1 MLLSEQTPTCPAGKP
16 LGMVPALRHAHTLA
30 CSGGELHVP
39 FLFCVFGMNSLVGS
53 EDHTFFDADSP
64 SAGSASHD
72 CFSSQCPL
80 PQQCTPWADR
90 TSGEI
95 SFLPL
100 LSFLESCLGH
110 QTRKCMKTSMWML
123 VYNAPEEVEENSTLC
138 HPVPRKKERKER

>member
-1 MLLSEQTPTCPAGKP
+1 MLLPEQTPTCPAGKP
-16 LGMVPALRHAHTLA
+16 LGMAPRSATHIHWLVQEGSSMSLSSSA
-30 CSGGELHVP
+30 
-39 FLFCVFGMNSLVGS
+39 FLGWISLVGS

-123 VYNAPEEVEENSTLC
+123 VYNTPEEVEENSTLC